1 MALSVAGLLL
11 ILFIAC
17 KCAPLCKKIQ
27 GCRWPP
33 IQILTLFTTEE
44 PQESHV
50 LCHMRHLAPGVA
62 VLPGTD
68 RSRPPNSYTYTRIT
82 MAPGV
87 GFIGRR
93 LNGGQKAAPSAQSS
107 GDLVTAE
114 SSEEQ
119 KRSLSHASA
128 GVNDS
133 VHSLHNMD
141 RDSFRKQPPSPPSP
155 TSTLQEVNF
164 LDLGG
169 SEEKSGEATCS
180 VPDDEHTL
188 TPDDPDWAWHEPA
201 LEVDPKDAA
210 TPDRSGQHSA

>member
-1 MALSVAGLLL
+1 
-11 ILFIAC
+11 
-17 KCAPLCKKIQ
+17 
-27 GCRWPP
+27 
-33 IQILTLFTTEE
+33 
-44 PQESHV
+44 
-50 LCHMRHLAPGVA
+50 
-62 VLPGTD
+62 
-68 RSRPPNSYTYTRIT
+68 

-107 GDLVTAE
+107 GELASAVP
-114 SSEEQ
+114 SEEQ

-133 VHSLHNMD
+133 VHSLHDMD
-141 RDSFRKQPPSPPSP
+141 RDSFRKQSPSPSSP

-164 LDLGG
+164 LDLGA
-169 SEEKSGEATCS
+169 SEDKSSEATCS

-201 LEVDPKDAA
+201 SEVDPKDAA
-210 TPDRSGQHSA
+210 TPDRSEQHVAIQLLSSFR